1 MNEDFVTY
9 ELAVK
14 LKEKGFDEE
23 CLAYYTSEYTLYT
36 NKVVLCDD
44 KYLEVAEIDY
54 EECLRSYNT
63 QKDRLL
69 RTIVDAPTISQILKW
84 LRKEKNIFVVIA
96 ANPTLSTKDKIAYY
110 YQVYSNSNG
119 VTSDYYENEE
129 CYAQWEDCAIDSIKY
144 VLDNLI

>member
-1 MNEDFVTY
+1 MNDDFAPF

-23 CLAYYTSEYTLYT
+23 CLAYYTSEHTLYT

-69 RTIVDAPTISQILKW
+69 RTIVDAPTISQVLKW
-84 LRKEKNIFVVIA
+84 LREKYFIHI
-96 ANPTLSTKDKIAYY
+96 STKPYPCEDGIMWL
-110 YQVYSNSNG
+110 
-119 VTSDYYENEE
+119 YETRKFNE
-129 CYAQWEDCAIDSIKY
+129 YRSVVVANKTGFIKEEKAALAGIKC

>member
-14 LKEKGFDEE
+14 LKEKEFSQHWSNDDYVVEN
-23 CLAYYTSEYTLYT
+23 EYE
-36 NKVVLCDD
+36 D
-44 KYLEVAEIDY
+44 KFEVGSHY
-54 EECLRSYNT
+54 
-63 QKDRLL
+63 DRCFIPEHLP
-69 RTIVDAPTISQILKW
+69 TIAAPTISQVLKW
-84 LRKEKNIFVVIA
+84 LREEKNIFVVIA

-119 VTSDYYENEE
+119 VTSDYYESKE
-129 CYAQWEDCAIDSIKY
+129 CYTQWEDCAIDSIKY